1 MDGDAKGCKAGVSG
15 TLADS
20 DNNMWIAKNENA
32 GAWVEYRFKSEYQIG
47 QITFKNR
54 DDVKSQASEIVF

>member
-32 GAWVEYRFKSEYQIG
+32 GAWVEYRFKSDYQIG
-47 QITFKNR
+47 
-54 DDVKSQASEIVF
+54 